1 MNFDSFLSDIITGI
15 LSAALTWLLAYVLGF
30 KKINKKID
38 ALEQTMLEAQSS
50 MTTNLLEHNIN
61 EKNRIETNLKKNMK
75 LEDELEQNRIEGLF
89 SEDIDTYYRLK
100 GDYQNKE
107 KELEDKLDNSHKKML
122 EILEKLK

>member
-50 MTTNLLEHNIN
+50 ITTNLLEHNIN